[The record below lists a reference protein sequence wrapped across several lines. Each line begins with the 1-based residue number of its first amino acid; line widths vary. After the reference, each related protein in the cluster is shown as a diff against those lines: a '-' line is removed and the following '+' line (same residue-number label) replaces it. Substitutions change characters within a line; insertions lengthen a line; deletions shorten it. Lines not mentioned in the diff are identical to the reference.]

1 MSIKCPPKCPK
12 GYKCVSGTCT
22 LKPPTQTKR
31 TNPPKSLD
39 KSSTRKRRTPPSGSA
54 SASDSDSAYDSVSG
68 STQTTKVLNSSPQTK
83 KRKTCETNA
92 MELVVAFCVAYPSE
106 ISNMETL
113 KQTVDKYKD
122 RWLVKFNNSAE
133 FNGYNDDLKKRTPKL
148 INPYIS
154 IFNKEWAK
162 SGMNRGISE
171 VFVGGKK
178 CSCQKIQQLNQ
189 GLDKKETKADV
200 YVKYNDGKVIGISVK
215 QDPSAT
221 KCNYSINI
229 LLELDKDQTKLL
241 NDIKKQIFIQAG
253 FPEFKKADRPKHSK
267 LFYTDNLYWR
277 EAARLIVTS
286 DQFKYNLYKYIT
298 GIEVPYP
305 LFEFNGKNLY
315 NLNSADIG
323 RVARPTVTLTYD
335 ENSRFLAND
344 NPRSAAKI
352 FFRFSINDNLYW
364 CEIRWKGDMF
374 NAAPQIH
381 VYGVDSQEGSATYH
395 AKSVS
400 RFRPLAQALSMPQ
413 APSMPLAQLL
423 SIPQAPSMPLAQLL
437 SIPQAP
443 SMPVPRQVLLADAKS
458 KLNIISNQRKRIR
471 YLLERGYRVKIDLEI
486 FIRNTDDLYKMGTQ
500 LFGNLTLEQIDFL
513 VLNIL
518 SQQLYDA
525 LKLRAEEG
533 AVNLLFDKIKRI
545 IITLYK
551 ILE

>member
-1 MSIKCPPKCPK
+1 MSIKCPPRCSK
-12 GYKCVSGTCT
+12 GYNCVSGTCT
-22 LKPPTQTKR
+22 LKPPTLTKR
-31 TNPPKSLD
+31 TKPPKSLD
-39 KSSTRKRRTPPSGSA
+39 KSSTRKRRTLPSASGSA
-54 SASDSDSAYDSVSG
+54 SASASDSGY
-68 STQTTKVLNSSPQTK
+68 TPTTKVINSSPQTK

-106 ISNMETL
+106 IINMETL
-113 KQTVDKYKD
+113 KRTVDNYED
-122 RWLVKFNNSAE
+122 RGLVKFNNSSE
-133 FNGYNDDLKKRTPKL
+133 FNGYVDDLKKRTPKL
-148 INPYIS
+148 INPYIL

-162 SGMNRGISE
+162 SGMNNNISE

-253 FPEFKKADRPKHSK
+253 FTKFNKTDRPEHSK

-298 GIEVPYP
+298 GVEVPYP

-315 NLNSADIG
+315 NLNSADVG
-323 RVARPTVTLTYD
+323 RVARPIVTLTYD

-374 NAAPQIH
+374 NAAPQMH
-381 VYGVDSQEGSATYH
+381 VYGVDSQEGSAAYH

-400 RFRPLAQALSMPQ
+400 RFRPLAQALSIPRP
-413 APSMPLAQLL
+413 PSMPLAQLL
-423 SIPQAPSMPLAQLL
+423 SMPQP
-437 SIPQAP
+437 P
-443 SMPVPRQVLLADAKS
+443 SMPVPRQVLLADANS
-458 KLNIISNQRKRIR
+458 NLNIISNQRKRIR
-471 YLLERGYRVKIDLEI
+471 YLLERGYRVNIDLEI

-513 VLNIL
+513 ALHIL
-518 SQQLYDA
+518 SQQLDDA
-525 LKLRAEEG
+525 LKLGAEEG
-533 AVNLLFDKIKRI
+533 VVNLLFDKIKRI
-545 IITLYK
+545 IITLHK
-551 ILE
+551 ILV

>member
-1 MSIKCPPKCPK
+1 MSIKCPPKCLK
-12 GYKCVSGTCT
+12 GYKCVSGTCI
-22 LKPPTQTKR
+22 LKLPTQTKK

-39 KSSTRKRRTPPSGSA
+39 KSSTRKRRTPPSGSG
-54 SASDSDSAYDSVSG
+54 SDYG
-68 STQTTKVLNSSPQTK
+68 SSPVTKVLNSSPQTK

-106 ISNMETL
+106 ISNMKTL
-113 KQTVDKYKD
+113 NEAVDNYED
-122 RWLVKFNNSAE
+122 RGLVKFNSSAE
-133 FNGYNDDLKKRTPKL
+133 FNGYKDDLQKRTPKL

-154 IFNKEWAK
+154 IFNQEWAK
-162 SGMNRGISE
+162 SGMNLGISE

-200 YVKYNDGKVIGISVK
+200 YVKYNDGTVIGISVK

-221 KCNYSINI
+221 KCNYSINV

-286 DQFKYNLYKYIT
+286 DKFKYNLYKYIT

-305 LFEFNGKNLY
+305 LFEFNGKNFY
-315 NLNSADIG
+315 ELNSVSVG
-323 RVARPTVTLTYD
+323 RVAIPIVTLTYD
-335 ENSRFLAND
+335 ENSRVLAND
-344 NPRSAAKI
+344 KSRSAAKI

-395 AKSVS
+395 AKSARRPTVAQLVS
-400 RFRPLAQALSMPQ
+400 IPLAHAMP
-413 APSMPLAQLL
+413 A
-423 SIPQAPSMPLAQLL
+423 
-437 SIPQAP
+437 
-443 SMPVPRQVLLADAKS
+443 PRQMLVADAKS
-458 KLNIISNQRKRIR
+458 KLILITNQYNDIR
-471 YLLERGYRVKIDLEI
+471 GLLEDGVRVKRELEI
-486 FIRNTDDLYKMGTQ
+486 FIRTADDLYKMGTE

-513 VLNIL
+513 VLYIL
-518 SQQLYDA
+518 SQQLDDA
-525 LKLRAEEG
+525 LNHG
-533 AVNLLFDKIKRI
+533 ADEDTVKLLFAKIENI
-545 IITLYK
+545 IGTLYR